1 MWKDIEGYEG
11 LYQVSDQGQ
20 VQRILSD
27 GSTKMIKPRDG
38 VYLTVSLS
46 KNSKSKS
53 CNIHR
58 LVAEAFLP
66 REPYQNEVNHRDGD
80 KHNNTLE
87 NLEWVTQKENLK
99 HAIEELGKHPYGKP
113 ARKVKCIDMETGQVV
128 AEYYSLAES
137 ARAIGKA
144 SARASITLCC
154 QGLQNSAYG
163 YRWEYGE

>member
-20 VQRILSD
+20 VQRILAD
-27 GSTKMIKPRDG
+27 GTAKPVKPRDG

-46 KNSKSKS
+46 KNSKATTF
-53 CNIHR
+53 NIHR

-66 REPYQNEVNHRDGD
+66 RQQHQDEVNHKDGN
-80 KHNNTLE
+80 KHNNRLE
-87 NLEWVTQKENLK
+87 NLEWVTKKENLV
-99 HAIEELGKHPYGKP
+99 HAIQKLGKFPYGKP
-113 ARKVKCIDMETGQVV
+113 ARKVKCIDIESGQVV

-163 YRWEYGE
+163 YKWEYVE